1 MGPLTIANL
10 NRKILEKPRSRHY
23 IHRRLVT
30 SLETIDEEP
39 DSEPTDLRVLS
50 RSYGQRTKEEVLAKG
65 KTPTR
70 VRRTRAKVYSSY
82 VLADT
87 PKDATSTTTSE
98 EAEKPKEVL
107 DSGLDVDQLVD
118 LMAKLTI
125 TTVMLN
131 RLEPPQLSLLS
142 CGSSFLSRSA
152 PQMVPDWDEMD
163 LIG

>member
-1 MGPLTIANL
+1 MGPMTIKNL
-10 NRKILEKPRSRHY
+10 NKKILEKPRSRHY

-30 SLETIDEEP
+30 SLENIDEEP

-70 VRRTRAKVYSSY
+70 VRRTRAKVYYSH
-82 VLADT
+82 VQDDT
-87 PKDATSTTTSE
+87 PKDATNTTTSE
-98 EAEKPKEVL
+98 EAEEPKEVL
-107 DSGLDVDQLVD
+107 DSVIDVDQLVD

-125 TTVMLN
+125 TAVMLH

-142 CGSSFLSRSA
+142 CGSNVISRSA